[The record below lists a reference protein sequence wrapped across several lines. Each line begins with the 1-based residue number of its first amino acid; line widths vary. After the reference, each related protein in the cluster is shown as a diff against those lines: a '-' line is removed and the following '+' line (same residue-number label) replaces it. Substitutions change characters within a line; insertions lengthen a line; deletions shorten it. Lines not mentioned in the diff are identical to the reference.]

1 MICGIIIGVCPHHDD
16 RSYYVPHCMACCLLL
31 LPVNEVRA
39 GVSSSSETYI
49 PGMFV
54 LVRTIIRGKITS
66 KYSWTFPLKKG
77 KHTVNSRETGDV
89 SYTIDLLLSGEYFE
103 FWQRNNLPTI
113 QSALSCPRY
122 LGIVCGCTVRGVLR
136 ERYHIWGGNLSVSHH
151 GVHTGCQLKGVYSIT
166 VRGDVSK
173 LLEVRARPIHPKHQP
188 YPCVCHRSIPHY
200 YTLG

>member
-16 RSYYVPHCMACCLLL
+16 RSYYVPHCMACGLLL

-122 LGIVCGCTVRGVLR
+122 LGIVCMWVYRTWGSTR
-136 ERYHIWGGNLSVSHH
+136 EVSHL
-151 GVHTGCQLKGVYSIT
+151 GGKPFCEPS
-166 VRGDVSK
+166 R
-173 LLEVRARPIHPKHQP
+173 RPYRVPVEGGIQYHSSWR
-188 YPCVCHRSIPHY
+188 C
-200 YTLG
+200 L